1 MARLV
6 DFQYIFCHFRQH
18 MLKEIK
24 LLRRVSRSRSQ
35 ILLIRKFFCTA
46 THMLQFKYIDQ
57 NHVTRAGNTIWESD
71 FWAALHICKI
81 HRAFQNAWL
90 RPKTKMMGWLK
101 KISGHH
107 LWPEPNCQQNIIHN
121 SSFAEN
127 YEIFQI
133 LGHQRNICKIYE
145 DDLSKSDSGFKTW
158 INRAK

>member
-1 MARLV
+1 
-6 DFQYIFCHFRQH
+6 
-18 MLKEIK
+18 
-24 LLRRVSRSRSQ
+24 
-35 ILLIRKFFCTA
+35 
-46 THMLQFKYIDQ
+46 
-57 NHVTRAGNTIWESD
+57 
-71 FWAALHICKI
+71 
-81 HRAFQNAWL
+81 
-90 RPKTKMMGWLK
+90 MMGWLK

-158 INRAK
+158 VNRAK